1 MTNIKKRIKDLR
13 SLIEKHNYHYYILD
27 DPLVSDNEWDNLFK
41 ELESIE
47 QEYPELVE
55 RDSPTQR
62 VGATPIDNFKTIK
75 HRTPMLSLS
84 NAMSNDELILFDG
97 RMKKLLNS
105 SNDIEYMAEPKLDG
119 IGVELIYEGG
129 VFTTGLTRGDG
140 FEGEDITQN
149 LRTIRSLPLKLLG
162 QEHPK
167 LLEVRGEVFI
177 RKKDFKILNKDQE
190 SNNSQLFANPRNA
203 AAGSLRQLDPSIT
216 AKRPLSI
223 YCYEPGVTQDIEY
236 KTHDDFLK
244 NIASFGLPVNPLIE
258 KIIGIKN
265 VVRYHNNLEKN
276 REQLEYEIDG
286 TVFKINNYNERMKV
300 GSRSRSP
307 RWAIAG
313 KFKAQQ
319 ATSIITDIII
329 QVGRTGALTP
339 VARVKPVFVSGVT
352 VSNVT
357 LHNQD
362 EIDRKDIRLGDK
374 VLIERSGDVIPKI
387 VKVIKRKNQNSIK
400 FKIDNLCPSC
410 GEKTVKQKDEAI
422 IRCNNFYCPSQV
434 LGRIQ
439 HYCSKLAMNIEGL
452 GVKIVEQLIEN
463 KLVKNIDDLYSI
475 KKNEISKL
483 NGLGERSAKNII
495 DSINNSKET
504 TFSKFV
510 YALGIRNV
518 GEHTSKLLEK
528 KFKGDIDRFK
538 NATETELLEID
549 EIGEIVARSIVS
561 FWKDEKNS
569 AMVQNCLNR
578 GVIINRPIDSLSNQF
593 SDKVFVF
600 TGTLSMMSRKDAKA
614 LVERSGGQTKNS
626 ITKKTTY
633 LVAGENSGSKLDKA
647 KELGISILSEKDFID
662 LIGNK

>member
-1 MTNIKKRIKDLR
+1 MTNIKKRIKELR

-47 QEYPELVE
+47 REYPDLVE
-55 RDSPTQR
+55 KNSPTQR
-62 VGATPIDNFKTIK
+62 VGATPINNFKTIK

-84 NAMSNDELILFDG
+84 NAMSNDELILFDE

-129 VFTTGLTRGDG
+129 VFTSGLTRGDG

-167 LLEVRGEVFI
+167 LLEIRGEVFI
-177 RKKDFKILNKDQE
+177 RKKDFKKLNKDQE

-223 YCYEPGVTQDIEY
+223 YCYEPGISQGIEY

-244 NIASFGLPVNPLIE
+244 NIANFGLPVNPLIE

-265 VVRYHNNLEKN
+265 IIRYHNNLEKI
-276 REQLEYEIDG
+276 REKLEYEIDG
-286 TVFKINNYNERMKV
+286 TVFKINNYNKRMKV

-319 ATSIITDIII
+319 ATSIITEIII

-357 LHNQD
+357 LH
-362 EIDRKDIRLGDK
+362 LS
-374 VLIERSGDVIPKI
+374 LIHI
-387 VKVIKRKNQNSIK
+387 
-400 FKIDNLCPSC
+400 
-410 GEKTVKQKDEAI
+410 
-422 IRCNNFYCPSQV
+422 
-434 LGRIQ
+434 
-439 HYCSKLAMNIEGL
+439 
-452 GVKIVEQLIEN
+452 
-463 KLVKNIDDLYSI
+463 
-475 KKNEISKL
+475 
-483 NGLGERSAKNII
+483 
-495 DSINNSKET
+495 
-504 TFSKFV
+504 
-510 YALGIRNV
+510 
-518 GEHTSKLLEK
+518 
-528 KFKGDIDRFK
+528 
-538 NATETELLEID
+538 
-549 EIGEIVARSIVS
+549 
-561 FWKDEKNS
+561 
-569 AMVQNCLNR
+569 
-578 GVIINRPIDSLSNQF
+578 
-593 SDKVFVF
+593 
-600 TGTLSMMSRKDAKA
+600 
-614 LVERSGGQTKNS
+614 
-626 ITKKTTY
+626 
-633 LVAGENSGSKLDKA
+633 
-647 KELGISILSEKDFID
+647 
-662 LIGNK
+662 

>member
-1 MTNIKKRIKDLR
+1 MTNIKKRIKELR

-55 RDSPTQR
+55 KDSPTQR

-84 NAMSNDELILFDG
+84 NAMSNDELILFDE

-129 VFTTGLTRGDG
+129 VFTAGLTRGDG

-167 LLEVRGEVFI
+167 LLEIRGEVFI
-177 RKKDFKILNKDQE
+177 RKKDFKNLNKDQE

-223 YCYEPGVTQDIEY
+223 YCYEPGISQGIEY

-244 NIASFGLPVNPLIE
+244 NIANFGLPVNPLIE

-265 VVRYHNNLEKN
+265 IIRYHNNLEKI
-276 REQLEYEIDG
+276 REKLEYEIDG
-286 TVFKINNYNERMKV
+286 TVFKINNYNQRKKA

-319 ATSIITDIII
+319 ATSIIKDIII

-387 VKVIKRKNQNSIK
+387 VKVIERENQNSLK
-400 FKIDNLCPSC
+400 FKIDNICPSC
-410 GEKTVKQKDEAI
+410 GQKTRKQNDEAI

-452 GVKIVEQLIEN
+452 GEKIVEQLIEN
-463 KLVKNIDDLYSI
+463 KLVKNIDDLYLI

-483 NGLGERSAKNII
+483 DGLGERSAKNII

-528 KFKGDIDRFK
+528 KFKGDMERFK
-538 NATETELLEID
+538 NATEIGLLEVD

-561 FWKDEKNS
+561 FWNDEKNS
-569 AMVQNCLNR
+569 IMVQNCLNR
-578 GVIINRPIDSLSNQF
+578 GIIINRPIDSLSNQF

-600 TGTLSMMSRKDAKA
+600 TGALSMMSRKDAKA
-614 LVERSGGQTKNS
+614 LVEGSGGQTKNS

-633 LVAGENSGSKLDKA
+633 LVAGENSGSKFDKA

>member
-1 MTNIKKRIKDLR
+1 MTNIKKRIKELR

-47 QEYPELVE
+47 LEYPELVE
-55 RDSPTQR
+55 KDSPTQR

-167 LLEVRGEVFI
+167 LLEIRGEVFI
-177 RKKDFKILNKDQE
+177 RKKDFKKLNKDQE

-223 YCYEPGVTQDIEY
+223 YCYEPGISQGIEY

-244 NIASFGLPVNPLIE
+244 NIANFGLPVNPLIE

-265 VVRYHNNLEKN
+265 IIRYHNNLEKI
-276 REQLEYEIDG
+276 REKLEYEIDG
-286 TVFKINNYNERMKV
+286 TVFKINNYNERKKA

-319 ATSIITDIII
+319 ATSIIKDIII

-387 VKVIKRKNQNSIK
+387 VKVIERENQNSLK
-400 FKIDNLCPSC
+400 FKIDNICPSC
-410 GEKTVKQKDEAI
+410 GQKTVKQNDEAI

-483 NGLGERSAKNII
+483 DGLGERSAKNII

-528 KFKGDIDRFK
+528 KFKGDMERFK
-538 NATETELLEID
+538 NATEIGLLEVD

-569 AMVQNCLNR
+569 IMVQNCLNR
-578 GVIINRPIDSLSNQF
+578 GVIINRPMYSLSNKF

-600 TGTLSMMSRKDAKA
+600 TGALSMMSRKDAKA
-614 LVERSGGQTKNS
+614 LVEGSGGQTKNS

>member
-1 MTNIKKRIKDLR
+1 MTDIKKRIKELR

-55 RDSPTQR
+55 KDSPTQR

-84 NAMSNDELILFDG
+84 NAMNNDELTLFDE

-167 LLEVRGEVFI
+167 LLEIRGEVFI
-177 RKKDFKILNKDQE
+177 RKKDFKKLNKDQE

-223 YCYEPGVTQDIEY
+223 YCYEPGISQGIEY

-244 NIASFGLPVNPLIE
+244 NIADFGLPVNPLIK

-265 VVRYHNNLEKN
+265 IIRYHNNLEKI
-276 REQLEYEIDG
+276 REKLEYEIDG
-286 TVFKINNYNERMKV
+286 TVFKINNYNERKKA

-319 ATSIITDIII
+319 ATSIIKDIII

-387 VKVIKRKNQNSIK
+387 VKVIERENQNSLK
-400 FKIDNLCPSC
+400 FKIDNICPSC
-410 GEKTVKQKDEAI
+410 GQKTRKQNDEAI

-452 GVKIVEQLIEN
+452 GEKIVEQLIKN
-463 KLVKNIDDLYSI
+463 KLVKNIDDLYLI

-483 NGLGERSAKNII
+483 DGLGERSAENII

-528 KFKGDIDRFK
+528 KFKGDMDRFK
-538 NATETELLEID
+538 NATEIGLLEVD

-614 LVERSGGQTKNS
+614 LVEGSGGQTKNS

-633 LVAGENSGSKLDKA
+633 LVAGDNSGSKLDKA

>member
-1 MTNIKKRIKDLR
+1 MTDIKKRIRELR
-13 SLIEKHNYHYYILD
+13 SLIEKHNYHYYNLNN
-27 DPLVSDNEWDNLFK
+27 PLVSDGEWDHLFK

-47 QEYPELVE
+47 REYPELIE
-55 RDSPTQR
+55 KNSPTQR

-84 NAMSNDELILFDG
+84 NAMNNDELILFDE
-97 RMKKLLNS
+97 RMKKLLDS
-105 SNDIEYMAEPKLDG
+105 RYDIEYMAEPKIDG
-119 IGVELIYEGG
+119 IGVELIYEKG
-129 VFTTGLTRGDG
+129 VFTAGLTRGDG
-140 FEGEDITQN
+140 VEGEDITQN

-162 QEHPK
+162 QEYPD

-177 RKKDFKILNKDQE
+177 RKKDFKILNKNQE
-190 SNNSQLFANPRNA
+190 FNKSQLFANPRNA

-216 AKRPLSI
+216 AKRSLSI
-223 YCYEPGVTQDIEY
+223 YCYEPGIIQGIEY
-236 KTHDDFLK
+236 KTHNEFLK

-265 VVRYHNNLEKN
+265 MIKYHNNLEKD
-276 REQLEYEIDG
+276 REKLEYEIDG
-286 TVFKINNYNERMKV
+286 TVFKINNYIERVKA

-319 ATSIITDIII
+319 ATSIIKDIII

-387 VKVIKRKNQNSIK
+387 VKVIERKNQNSIK

-410 GEKTVKQKDEAI
+410 GQKTRRQNDETI

-439 HYCSKLAMNIEGL
+439 HYCSKIAMNIEGL
-452 GVKIVEQLIEN
+452 GIKIVEQLIEN
-463 KLVKNIDDLYSI
+463 NLVKNIDDLYLI

-483 NGLGERSAKNII
+483 DGLGEKSAENII

-510 YALGIRNV
+510 YALGVRNV

-528 KFKGDIDRFK
+528 KFKGDIDRFR
-538 NATETELLEID
+538 NATEIELLEID
-549 EIGEIVARSIVS
+549 EIGEIVARSIVN
-561 FWKDEKNS
+561 FWKNEKNS
-569 AMVQNCLNR
+569 IMVQNCLNR
-578 GVIINRPIDSLSNQF
+578 GVIINSTMQSLSNQL

-600 TGTLSMMSRKDAKA
+600 TGALSMMSRKDAKA
-614 LVERSGGQTKNS
+614 LIEGSGGQTKNS

-633 LVAGENSGSKLDKA
+633 LVAGENPGSKLDKA

-662 LIGNK
+662 LIKNK

>member
-47 QEYPELVE
+47 REYPDLVE
-55 RDSPTQR
+55 KNSPTQR
-62 VGATPIDNFKTIK
+62 VGTAPIDNFKTIK

-84 NAMSNDELILFDG
+84 NAMNNDELILFDE

-105 SNDIEYMAEPKLDG
+105 RNDIEYMAEPKLDG

-167 LLEVRGEVFI
+167 LLEIRGEVFI
-177 RKKDFKILNKDQE
+177 RKKDFKKLNKDQE

-223 YCYEPGVTQDIEY
+223 YCYEPGISQGIEY
-236 KTHDDFLK
+236 ITHDDFLK
-244 NIASFGLPVNPLIE
+244 NIAGFGLPVNPLIE

-265 VVRYHNNLEKN
+265 IVRYHNNLEKN
-276 REQLEYEIDG
+276 REKLEYEIDG
-286 TVFKINNYNERMKV
+286 TVFKINNYTDRMKA

-387 VKVIKRKNQNSIK
+387 IKVIERENQNSIK
-400 FKIDNLCPSC
+400 FKIGNLCPSC
-410 GEKTVKQKDEAI
+410 GQKTVKQNDEAI

-483 NGLGERSAKNII
+483 YGLGERSAENII

-528 KFKGDIDRFK
+528 KFNGYMDRFK
-538 NATETELLEID
+538 NATETELLEIY
-549 EIGEIVARSIVS
+549 EIGEIVARSIIS

-569 AMVQNCLNR
+569 TMVQNCLNR
-578 GVIINRPIDSLSNQF
+578 GVIINRPIDSLSNKF

-600 TGTLSMMSRKDAKA
+600 TGALSMMSRKDAKA
-614 LVERSGGQTKNS
+614 LVEGSGGQTKNS

>member
-1 MTNIKKRIKDLR
+1 MTNIKKRIKELR

-55 RDSPTQR
+55 KASPTQR

-84 NAMSNDELILFDG
+84 NAMSNDELILFDE

-129 VFTTGLTRGDG
+129 VFTSGLTRGDG

-190 SNNSQLFANPRNA
+190 FNNSQLFANPRNA
-203 AAGSLRQLDPSIT
+203 AAGSLRQLDPNIT

-223 YCYEPGVTQDIEY
+223 YCYEPGVTQNIEY

-265 VVRYHNNLEKN
+265 MVRYHNNLEKN

-319 ATSIITDIII
+319 ATSIITNIII

-387 VKVIKRKNQNSIK
+387 IKVIERENQNSIK

-410 GEKTVKQKDEAI
+410 RQKTVKQNDEAI

-434 LGRIQ
+434 IGRIQ

-452 GVKIVEQLIEN
+452 GVKIIEQLIEN
-463 KLVKNIDDLYSI
+463 MLVKNIDDLYSI
-475 KKNEISKL
+475 KKNEISRL
-483 NGLGERSAKNII
+483 DGLGERSAKNII

-528 KFKGDIDRFK
+528 KFKGDMDRFK

-549 EIGEIVARSIVS
+549 EIGEIVAQSIVS

-614 LVERSGGQTKNS
+614 LVEGSGGQTKNS

>member
-1 MTNIKKRIKDLR
+1 MCIRD
-13 SLIEKHNYHYYILD
+13 SNYHYYILD
-27 DPLVSDNEWDNLFK
+27 TPLVSDGEWDHLFK

-47 QEYPELVE
+47 REYPELIE
-55 RDSPTQR
+55 KNSPTQR
-62 VGATPIDNFKTIK
+62 VGAAPIDNFKTIK

-84 NAMSNDELILFDG
+84 NAMKNDELILFDE

-105 SNDIEYMAEPKLDG
+105 SNNVEYMAEPKLDG

-129 VFTTGLTRGDG
+129 VFTAGLTRGDG

-162 QEHPK
+162 QEHPE
-167 LLEVRGEVFI
+167 LLEIRGEVFI
-177 RKKDFKILNKDQE
+177 RKKDFKKLNKDQE

-203 AAGSLRQLDPSIT
+203 AAGSLRQLDPIIT

-223 YCYEPGVTQDIEY
+223 YCYEPGISQGIEY

-244 NIASFGLPVNPLIE
+244 NIADFGLPVNPLIE

-265 VVRYHNNLEKN
+265 IIRYHNNLVKISEK
-276 REQLEYEIDG
+276 LEYEIDG
-286 TVFKINNYNERMKV
+286 TVFKINNYNERKKA

-319 ATSIITDIII
+319 ATSIIKDIII

-387 VKVIKRKNQNSIK
+387 VKVIERENQNSLK

-410 GEKTVKQKDEAI
+410 GQKTRKQNDEAI

-452 GVKIVEQLIEN
+452 GEKIVEQLIEN
-463 KLVKNIDDLYSI
+463 KLVKNIDDLYLI

-483 NGLGERSAKNII
+483 DGLGEKSAENII

-518 GEHTSKLLEK
+518 GEHTSKLLER
-528 KFKGDIDRFK
+528 KFKGDMDRFK
-538 NATETELLEID
+538 NATEIGLLEVD

-569 AMVQNCLNR
+569 IMVQNCLNR
-578 GVIINRPIDSLSNQF
+578 GVIINRPINSLSNQF

-600 TGTLSMMSRKDAKA
+600 TGALSMMSRKDAKA
-614 LVERSGGQTKNS
+614 LVEESGGQTKNS

>member
-1 MTNIKKRIKDLR
+1 MTDIKKRIKELR

-27 DPLVSDNEWDNLFK
+27 TPLVSDGEWDHLFK

-47 QEYPELVE
+47 REYPELIE
-55 RDSPTQR
+55 KNSPTQR
-62 VGATPIDNFKTIK
+62 VGAAPIDNFKTIK

-84 NAMSNDELILFDG
+84 NAMNNDELILFDE

-129 VFTTGLTRGDG
+129 FFTAGLTRGDG

-167 LLEVRGEVFI
+167 LLEIRGEVFI
-177 RKKDFKILNKDQE
+177 RKKDFKKLNKDQE

-223 YCYEPGVTQDIEY
+223 YCYEPGISQGIEY

-244 NIASFGLPVNPLIE
+244 NIANFGLPVNPLIE

-265 VVRYHNNLEKN
+265 IIRYHNNLEKI
-276 REQLEYEIDG
+276 REKLEYEIDG
-286 TVFKINNYNERMKV
+286 TVFKINNYNERKKA

-319 ATSIITDIII
+319 ATSIIEDIII

-387 VKVIKRKNQNSIK
+387 VKVIERENQNSLK
-400 FKIDNLCPSC
+400 FKIDNICPSC
-410 GEKTVKQKDEAI
+410 GQKTRKQNDEAI

-452 GVKIVEQLIEN
+452 GEKIVEQLIEN
-463 KLVKNIDDLYSI
+463 KLVKNIDDLYLI

-528 KFKGDIDRFK
+528 KFKGDMERFK
-538 NATETELLEID
+538 NATEIGLLEVD

-569 AMVQNCLNR
+569 TMVQNCLNR
-578 GVIINRPIDSLSNQF
+578 GVIINRPMDSLSNQL

-600 TGTLSMMSRKDAKA
+600 TGALSMMSRKDAKA
-614 LVERSGGQTKNS
+614 LVEGSGGQTKNS

>member
-1 MTNIKKRIKDLR
+1 MTNIKKRIKELR

-27 DPLVSDNEWDNLFK
+27 DPLISDNEWDNLFK

-47 QEYPELVE
+47 REYPDLVE
-55 RDSPTQR
+55 KNSPTQR
-62 VGATPIDNFKTIK
+62 VGATPINNFKTIK

-84 NAMSNDELILFDG
+84 NAMSNDELILFDE

-129 VFTTGLTRGDG
+129 VFTSGLTRGDG

-167 LLEVRGEVFI
+167 LLEIRGEVFI
-177 RKKDFKILNKDQE
+177 RKKDFKKLNKDQE

-223 YCYEPGVTQDIEY
+223 YCYEPGISQGIEY

-244 NIASFGLPVNPLIE
+244 NIADFGLPVNPLIE

-265 VVRYHNNLEKN
+265 IIRYHNNLEKI
-276 REQLEYEIDG
+276 REKLEYEIDG
-286 TVFKINNYNERMKV
+286 TVFKINNYNQRMKV

-319 ATSIITDIII
+319 ATSIIKDIII

-387 VKVIKRKNQNSIK
+387 VKVIERENQNSIK
-400 FKIDNLCPSC
+400 FKIDNICPSC
-410 GEKTVKQKDEAI
+410 GQKTRKQNDEAI

-452 GVKIVEQLIEN
+452 GEKIVEQLIEN
-463 KLVKNIDDLYSI
+463 KLVKNIDDLYLI

-483 NGLGERSAKNII
+483 DGLGERSAKNII

-528 KFKGDIDRFK
+528 KFKGDMERFK
-538 NATETELLEID
+538 NATEIGLLEVD

-569 AMVQNCLNR
+569 IMVQNCLNR
-578 GVIINRPIDSLSNQF
+578 GVIINRPIYSLSNKF

-600 TGTLSMMSRKDAKA
+600 TGALSMMSRKDAKA
-614 LVERSGGQTKNS
+614 LVEGSGGQTKNS

-633 LVAGENSGSKLDKA
+633 LVAGENSGSKFDKA
-647 KELGISILSEKDFID
+647 KELGISILSEKDFLD

>member
-1 MTNIKKRIKDLR
+1 MTNIKKRIKELR

-55 RDSPTQR
+55 KDSPTQR

-84 NAMSNDELILFDG
+84 NAMSNDELILFDE

-167 LLEVRGEVFI
+167 LLEIRGEVFI
-177 RKKDFKILNKDQE
+177 RKKDFKKLNKDQE

-223 YCYEPGVTQDIEY
+223 YCYEPGISQGIEY

-244 NIASFGLPVNPLIE
+244 NIADFGLPVNPLIE

-265 VVRYHNNLEKN
+265 IIRYHNNLEKI
-276 REQLEYEIDG
+276 REKLEYEIDG
-286 TVFKINNYNERMKV
+286 TVFKINNYNERKKA

-319 ATSIITDIII
+319 ATSIIKDIII

-387 VKVIKRKNQNSIK
+387 VKVIERENQNSLK
-400 FKIDNLCPSC
+400 FKIDNICPSC
-410 GEKTVKQKDEAI
+410 GQKTRKQNDEAI

-452 GVKIVEQLIEN
+452 GEKIVEQLIEN
-463 KLVKNIDDLYSI
+463 KLVKNIDDLYLI

-483 NGLGERSAKNII
+483 DGLGERSAENII

-600 TGTLSMMSRKDAKA
+600 TGALSMMSRKDAKA
-614 LVERSGGQTKNS
+614 LVEGSGGQTKNS